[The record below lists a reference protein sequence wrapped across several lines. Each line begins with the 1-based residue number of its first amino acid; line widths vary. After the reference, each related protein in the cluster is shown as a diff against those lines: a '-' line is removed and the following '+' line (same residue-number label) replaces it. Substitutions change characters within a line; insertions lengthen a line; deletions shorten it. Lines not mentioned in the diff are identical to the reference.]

1 MGFAPADV
9 AVLQAMVRHH
19 LLLPDVATR
28 RDLDDP
34 ATLEAVAEAVGDL
47 RTLGLLASPH
57 RGRQPRHRAR
67 RPGGGGRPTSCATS
81 WLESPTSWAAA
92 PRTRCATTSPPPST
106 SSCCE
111 RAGSCC
117 DGDGD
122 RITVVAPDRQGLF
135 SRVTGVLALHGLAV
149 LDAAVTSLDGMAL
162 EVLRVESSF
171 GPTIAWDKVI
181 ADIER
186 VLEGR
191 LALQARLAERAKVY
205 GSRHERTPVHEPPR
219 VVVDNDASR
228 DATVVEVH
236 AVDSIGVLYRITRAL
251 AELELNIVSAKVQT
265 LGERVVDAFYVRD
278 TAGNKLVDPATL
290 VEVERALLHELSS

>member
-1 MGFAPADV
+1 M
-9 AVLQAMVRHH
+9 LQ
-19 LLLPDVATR
+19 
-28 RDLDDP
+28 
-34 ATLEAVAEAVGDL
+34 
-47 RTLGLLASPH
+47 
-57 RGRQPRHRAR
+57 
-67 RPGGGGRPTSCATS
+67 
-81 WLESPTSWAAA
+81 
-92 PRTRCATTSPPPST
+92 
-106 SSCCE
+106 
-111 RAGSCC
+111 
-117 DGDGD
+117 GDGD
-122 RITVVAPDRQGLF
+122 RLTVVAPDRQGLF

-171 GPTIAWDKVI
+171 GPTIAWDKVV

-205 GSRHERTPVHEPPR
+205 GGRQKRTPVHEPPR
-219 VVVDNDASR
+219 VVVDNAASR

-278 TAGNKLVDPATL
+278 MGGNKLLDPATL
-290 VEVERALLHELSS
+290 VEVERALLHELAS

>member
-1 MGFAPADV
+1 MAHILGGGTVDE
-9 AVLQAMVRHH
+9 VRDDF
-19 LLLPDVATR
+19 PD
-28 RDLDDP
+28 
-34 ATLEAVAEAVGDL
+34 
-47 RTLGLLASPH
+47 
-57 RGRQPRHRAR
+57 RGAHRAAA
-67 RPGGGGRPTSCATS
+67 GGQLVARG
-81 WLESPTSWAAA
+81 E
-92 PRTRCATTSPPPST
+92 
-106 SSCCE
+106 
-111 RAGSCC
+111 
-117 DGDGD
+117 GD
-122 RITVVAPDRQGLF
+122 RITVVAPDRHGLF

-171 GPTIAWDKVI
+171 GPTIAWEKVV

-205 GSRHERTPVHEPPR
+205 GSRQARTPVHEPPR
-219 VVVDNDASR
+219 VVVDNAASR

-278 TAGNKLVDPATL
+278 MAGNKLVDPATL
-290 VEVERALLHELSS
+290 VEVERALLHELAS